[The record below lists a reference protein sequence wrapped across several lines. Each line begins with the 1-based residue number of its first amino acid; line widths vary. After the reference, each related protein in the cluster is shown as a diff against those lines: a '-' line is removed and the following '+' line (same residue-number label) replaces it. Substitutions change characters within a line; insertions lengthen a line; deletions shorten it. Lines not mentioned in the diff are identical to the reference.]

1 MQLIQLKN
9 KIKQLFKSEHYC
21 KICFKKINQISLHN
35 IFSNNIIC
43 KKCLK
48 SMDPKFYSFKVEG
61 VKTIAV
67 FEYNQK
73 IKELLYQFKGCMDYE
88 LKDAF
93 LTYYVDYLKLLF
105 AGYYIICAPSFKEH
119 DQRRGFNHVKE
130 IFSSLNLEYINC
142 LIKTKDIKQAD
153 LSLDKRG
160 DIYKYIEIDE
170 SVNLNGKKILLVDD
184 VYTSGSTIKACL
196 KLIKSKNPHKIRIL
210 LMSRRTIYD
219 KY

>member
-1 MQLIQLKN
+1 MQLIRLKN
-9 KIKQLFKSEHYC
+9 RIKQLFKSENYC

-35 IFSNNIIC
+35 IFSNNRTC
-43 KKCLK
+43 RKCLK

-67 FEYNQK
+67 FEYNQN

-88 LKDAF
+88 LKDVF

-105 AGYYIICAPSFKEH
+105 TGYYIICAPSFKEH
-119 DQRRGFNHVKE
+119 DQRRGFNHVKK
-130 IFSSLNLEYINC
+130 IFSSLNLEYIDC
-142 LIKTKDIKQAD
+142 LIKTKDIKQAN

-170 SVNLNGKKILLVDD
+170 SVNLIGKKILLVDD

-196 KLIKSKNPHKIRIL
+196 KLIKAKNPRKIRIL